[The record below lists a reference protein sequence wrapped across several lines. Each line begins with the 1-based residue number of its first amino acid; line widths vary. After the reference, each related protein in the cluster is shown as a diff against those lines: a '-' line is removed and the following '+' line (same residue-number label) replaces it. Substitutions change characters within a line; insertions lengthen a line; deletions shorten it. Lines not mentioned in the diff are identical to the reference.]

1 MTDRVIPASARAGA
15 PGDPAIEPSVRILPL
30 GGLGEIG
37 LNMMLLEAGEDLLA
51 VDCGLM
57 FPDDEMPGVDYVIPD
72 FSPLRAKREQVRG
85 VILTHAHEDHIG
97 ALPYLLR
104 EFDVPV
110 YGPRMALALAGER
123 LREHGLQDRARFVP
137 VEPRRA
143 FDVGGFR
150 VEPIRVTHSV
160 VDGLGYGIETPVGT
174 LVHTGDFKFDPNPI
188 DGERSD
194 YHRLAEFGERG
205 VLCLM
210 ADSTNVDRPGTT
222 PSEHEVGRALTD
234 RVRRAPGRVI
244 IATFASHVHRIQQ
257 ILDLAAAFGRK
268 VALLGRSMETS
279 VRLAAELGY
288 LHVPDGTLLPL
299 EELSALPPYR
309 QVIISTGSQG
319 EPNSALALMAAAE
332 HKYLQASEGDLV
344 ILSARVIPGHERTIT
359 RMVNQLLRQG
369 AEVLWEGVAF
379 VHVSGHASRDELK
392 LMLNLVRPQ
401 FFVPIHGEYRHLL
414 AHARLAQ
421 EVGLPAEHALV
432 IEDGE
437 GIELTKTG
445 ARALARV
452 PLARVLVDGKGIGD
466 VGTVVLRDRQLLA
479 EDGVVVVAVT
489 VDRTTGAVVA
499 GPEIVSR
506 GWVYEREAEAVLEEA
521 KAAVREALAEEAE
534 EGEEEAEEE
543 AAAAP
548 LDRDA
553 LVALLRGTLRRF
565 ISQRYDRKPIV
576 LPIVLEA

>member
-1 MTDRVIPASARAGA
+1 
-15 PGDPAIEPSVRILPL
+15 
-30 GGLGEIG
+30 
-37 LNMMLLEAGEDLLA
+37 MMLLESGEDLLA

-72 FSPLRAKREQVRG
+72 FSYLLARREQVRG

-104 EFDVPV
+104 ELDVPV

-123 LREHGLQDRARFVP
+123 LREHGLLDRARLVP

-174 LVHTGDFKFDPNPI
+174 LVHTGDFKFDSNPI

-194 YHRLAEFGERG
+194 YHRLAELGERG

-222 PSEHEVGRALTD
+222 PSEHEVGRALSD
-234 RVRRAPGRVI
+234 RFRRAPGRVI
-244 IATFASHVHRIQQ
+244 VATFASHVHRIQQ
-257 ILDLAAAFGRK
+257 VLDLAATFGRK
-268 VALLGRSMETS
+268 VALLGRSMETN

-288 LHVPDGTLLPL
+288 LRVPDGTLLSL
-299 EELSALPPYR
+299 EDLSALPPYR

-332 HKYLQASEGDLV
+332 HKSLRVGEGDLV
-344 ILSARVIPGHERTIT
+344 ILSARVIPGHERTVT
-359 RMVNQLLRQG
+359 RVINQLLRQG
-369 AEVLWEGVAF
+369 AEVLWEEVAF
-379 VHVSGHASRDELK
+379 VHVSGHASQDELR

-401 FFVPIHGEYRHLL
+401 FFIPVHGEYRHLL
-414 AHARLAQ
+414 AHGRLAR
-421 EVGLPAEHALV
+421 EVGLPAEHV
-432 IEDGE
+432 FVVEDGQR
-437 GIELTKTG
+437 IELTKTG
-445 ARALARV
+445 ARVLEPRAARPRAGRRQGGRGRGAGGAARPPAPRRGRDGRRRRDRGSRHRRGRRGAGDRLARLGLRAGGRGRAGGGAGRAAGGPRRGARARS
-452 PLARVLVDGKGIGD
+452 PLG
-466 VGTVVLRDRQLLA
+466 
-479 EDGVVVVAVT
+479 
-489 VDRTTGAVVA
+489 
-499 GPEIVSR
+499 
-506 GWVYEREAEAVLEEA
+506 RE
-521 KAAVREALAEEAE
+521 
-534 EGEEEAEEE
+534 
-543 AAAAP
+543 
-548 LDRDA
+548 A

-576 LPIVLEA
+576 LPMVLDA

>member
-1 MTDRVIPASARAGA
+1 MTDRVIPASMPAGA

-37 LNMMLLEAGEDLLA
+37 LNMMMLEAGEDLLA

-57 FPDDEMPGVDYVIPD
+57 FPDDEMPGIDYVIPD
-72 FSPLRAKREQVRG
+72 FSPLLAKREQVRG

-104 EFDVPV
+104 ELDVPV

-123 LREHGLQDRARFVP
+123 LREHGLQDRARLVP

-150 VEPIRVTHSV
+150 VEPLRVTHSV

-174 LVHTGDFKFDPNPI
+174 IVHTGDFKFDPNPI
-188 DGERSD
+188 DGERTD
-194 YHRLAEFGERG
+194 YHRLAELGERG

-244 IATFASHVHRIQQ
+244 VATFASHVHRIQQ
-257 ILDLAAAFGRK
+257 ILDLAATFGRK
-268 VALLGRSMETS
+268 VALLGRSMETT
-279 VRLAAELGY
+279 VRLAAEHGY
-288 LHVPDGTLLPL
+288 LRVPDGVLLPL
-299 EELSALPPYR
+299 EELSGLPTYR

-332 HKYLQASEGDLV
+332 HKYLRVTEGDLV
-344 ILSARVIPGHERTIT
+344 VLSARIIPGHERTVM
-359 RMVNQLLRQG
+359 RVVNQLLRQG
-369 AEVLWEGVAF
+369 AEVLWDGVAF
-379 VHVSGHASRDELK
+379 VHVSGHASQDELR

-401 FFVPIHGEYRHLL
+401 FFVPVHGEYRHLL
-414 AHARLAQ
+414 AHRRLAH
-421 EVGLPAEHALV
+421 EVGVPAEHIFV
-432 IEDGE
+432 VEDGQ
-437 GIELTKTG
+437 GIELTKTS
-445 ARALARV
+445 ARLLERV
-452 PLARVLVDGKGIGD
+452 PLLRVLVDGKGVGD
-466 VGTVVLRDRQLLA
+466 VGPVVLRDRQLLA
-479 EDGVVVVAVT
+479 EEGMVVVAVT
-489 VDRTTGAVVA
+489 VNRASGAIVA

-506 GWVYEREAEAVLEEA
+506 GWVYEREAEAVLEDA
-521 KAAVREALAEEAE
+521 RTAVREALAER
-534 EGEEEAEEE
+534 GE
-543 AAAAP
+543 AP
-548 LDRDA
+548 LGREA

-565 ISQRYDRKPIV
+565 ITQRYDRKPVV
-576 LPIVLEA
+576 LPVVLEV